1 MSSIDNPLSSRAEQA
16 KQSIK
21 KMQNVKAV
29 VIPPD
34 DEPKEIS
41 YNTSSKQANK
51 ILNGRPT
58 IIGELEQIQ
67 VVIVRSLNQK
77 NCGPLNKNVL
87 PVPFCNKSYNGN
99 YLLYRV
105 DAQGN
110 AKDFTLTEYVNFVQ
124 TNKKLTEQAQKNYN
138 AIDGQEIGH
147 NQSPFGSN
155 SRLTMVYL
163 QSEVDKQIRADFK
176 QENGRNPTDS
186 EIQVSVHEA
195 VTKLVN
201 DLTSESSPMNDPDYN
216 PDDDDSSI
224 IGKLKQVYYDEN
236 GVEIKNEE
244 LLKTLRKGASADND
258 FDDVSDQ
265 RDWRLQLKD
274 ALNYVRQR
282 GRADGRA
289 LAQRISSTF
298 YELNG
303 VEPSLN
309 ELVDVFRRIKT
320 DLADEAMEDMES
332 TGQPLE
338 THQLAHQLATK
349 MTGNPDP
356 TEVVDMAQKIVATNL
371 MTKAVAM
378 FKASNG
384 RSPNKHELKE
394 SVNKLAMQFA
404 EKAIL
409 GADADYDPKNAAD
422 QKQAR
427 VDELDDRQF
436 DGDSFDLKMY
446 KTASK
451 KSKNNKSESYDIYF
465 GDALS
470 KDRMA
475 KNLKAAMA
483 SFEMRN
489 KSKPN
494 AFQIHGI
501 EKFLATDKKTKL
513 IQFKLSQQAEPMSD
527 DEKESSVD
535 TKTKVL
541 ITPLKE
547 KKSSAVYN
555 VYFDDKQ
562 AQNEDAAIQ
571 WFTRFNNRKPT
582 SMELKRI
589 QSFVKHDKSELIEC
603 EFDVSFDGDM
613 NDDCKSFEAADDDNN
628 QLKMKTSFAVKKEK
642 STKYTLDFVD
652 EESRTSGDHKSA
664 LKWFEIFNNRKANK
678 EEQSAIYNFVK
689 ADMND
694 QMINIDWRES
704 RLDFAGGSTYIWQH
718 GQVETLQD
726 TF

>member
-1 MSSIDNPLSSRAEQA
+1 MSSSENPLSSRAEQA
-16 KQSIK
+16 KQSMK
-21 KMQNVKAV
+21 KMENVKAV

-34 DEPKEIS
+34 SEPKEIS

-77 NCGPLNKNVL
+77 NCGPLNKNIL

-99 YLLYRV
+99 YLLYRI

-110 AKDFTLTEYVNFVQ
+110 AKDFTLSEYTSFVQ

-138 AIDGQEIGH
+138 PIDGQEIGH
-147 NQSPFGSN
+147 NKSPFGSN
-155 SRLTMVYL
+155 SGLTMVYL

-176 QENGRNPTDS
+176 KENGRNPTDS
-186 EIQVSVHEA
+186 EIEVSVHEA

-244 LLKTLRKGASADND
+244 LLKTLRKGAASSTDND
-258 FDDVSDQ
+258 FDDLSDQ

-320 DLADEAMEDMES
+320 DLADEAMEDMEHS
-332 TGQPLE
+332 GQPLE
-338 THQLAHQLATK
+338 TQQLAQKLAAK
-349 MTGNPDP
+349 MTENPDP

-371 MTKAVAM
+371 MTRAKAM
-378 FKASNG
+378 FKASKG
-384 RSPNKHELKE
+384 RSPNKQELRE
-394 SVNKLAMQFA
+394 NINKLAMQFA
-404 EKAIL
+404 EKAVLSID
-409 GADADYDPKNAAD
+409 GDYDPTNAAD
-422 QKQAR
+422 QKQAKI
-427 VDELDDRQF
+427 DELDDRQF

-446 KTASK
+446 KTKSK
-451 KSKNNKSESYDIYF
+451 KSKNGKSEGYDIYF
-465 GDALS
+465 GDALT

-494 AFQIHGI
+494 AFHIHGI
-501 EKFLATDKKTKL
+501 EKFLATDKDTKL
-513 IQFKLSQQAEPMSD
+513 IQFKLSQTDKTMDHDD
-527 DEKESSVD
+527 DEKESMES
-535 TKTKVL
+535 KAKVL
-541 ITPLKE
+541 ITPVKE

-562 AQNEDAAIQ
+562 EKNEDAAIK
-571 WFTRFNNRKPT
+571 WFARFNNRKPT
-582 SMELKRI
+582 AMELKRI
-589 QSFVKHDKSELIEC
+589 QQFIKHDKSELIEC
-603 EFDVSFDGDM
+603 EFDLNNFEM
-613 NDDCKSFEAADDDNN
+613 MDDCKMKEEDDDDNKL
-628 QLKMKTSFAVKKEK
+628 LKMKTSFAVKKEK
-642 STKYTLDFVD
+642 ATMYTLDFVD
-652 EESRTSGDHKSA
+652 EEMRVSGNEKAA
-664 LKWFEIFNNRKANK
+664 LKWFEIFNKRKPNK
-678 EEQSAIYNFVK
+678 DEQTAISNFVK

-694 QMINIDWRES
+694 QMINID
-704 RLDFAGGSTYIWQH
+704 
-718 GQVETLQD
+718 
-726 TF
+726 